1 MPDVAD
7 MKKEKKSVLWV
18 SNMLDE
24 LKGKPIIN
32 RKEEGLYAYMSKSKA
47 DKKIDELIVACENDS
62 KNKNKIASL
71 MTTAMINLNILLKL
85 INK

>member
-7 MKKEKKSVLWV
+7 MKKEKK
-18 SNMLDE
+18 
-24 LKGKPIIN
+24 
-32 RKEEGLYAYMSKSKA
+32 
-47 DKKIDELIVACENDS
+47 DELIVACENDS